1 MACIW
6 YNIIQNQACRSRRFV
21 LQFVMIRLHLSS
33 IPKLLL
39 LLTRRHI
46 ISSLLL
52 GLFLIL
58 QLLPIAVHI
67 ALRTH
72 QSMMQENNNTNQLST
87 LHFSKIQWEQ
97 VVKHTNNE
105 IDVHGRLFD
114 IKSVVVSENQ
124 VIVKGFYDTVDD
136 ALVAVSKDIKKKN
149 QHLEKHHPVFTPLFC
164 EDPQQYSFFRPANKS
179 AAFIDV
185 AQDIFTS
192 FFQEDSPPPKV

>member
-1 MACIW
+1 
-6 YNIIQNQACRSRRFV
+6 
-21 LQFVMIRLHLSS
+21 
-33 IPKLLL
+33 

-46 ISSLLL
+46 ISSFLL

-124 VIVKGFYDTVDD
+124 VIVKGFYDIVDD
-136 ALVAVSKDIKKKN
+136 ALVAVSKDIKTKN
-149 QHLEKHHPVFTPLFC
+149 QLLEKHHPIFTPLFC
-164 EDPQQYSFFRPANKS
+164 EDPQQYSFFKPANKS

-185 AQDIFTS
+185 VQDIFTS